1 MELRHLRYFV
11 AVAEELSFTRAAE
24 RLCTAQPSLSQQIRD
39 LEEQVGTLLLTRTRR
54 KVELTEAG
62 QVFLTEA
69 RLTLEQAERAVMRAR
84 HVGRKAKST
93 ITIGFVPA
101 AEVRIFP
108 AILPRLRMRL
118 PDLSVELRSN
128 PTIEQEK
135 MLLDREV
142 DIAFLRKPIASSGIA
157 SEVVLR
163 EALVVVLPA
172 AHRLAQFQEITPEQ
186 LDGEAFVHTDPL
198 YSGELHQ
205 IVEAWFARHGV
216 RPRVTQV
223 ATNALL
229 NMNLVGMGLG
239 IGLLPAYVTALTNP
253 SICTRPLA
261 GAAPEIDLL
270 MAWRAGD
277 DTPALTVL
285 RELVAR
291 HADVR
296 GELRGGPAP

>member
-39 LEEQVGTLLLTRTRR
+39 LEEQVGTLLLSRTRR

-69 RLTLEQAERAVMRAR
+69 RLTLAQAERAVLRAR
-84 HVGRKAKST
+84 HVGRKGNST

-118 PDLSVELRSN
+118 PELSVELRSH

-135 MLLDREV
+135 MLLDHEV
-142 DIAFLRKPIASSGIA
+142 DIAFLRKPVLSAGIA

-172 AHRLAQFQEITPEQ
+172 AHPLAQFEEISPEQ
-186 LDGEAFVHTDPL
+186 LDGEAFVHTDPQ
-198 YSGELHQ
+198 YSGELYP
-205 IVEAWFARHGV
+205 IVEAYFAQHAV
-216 RPRVTQV
+216 RPRVAQV

-229 NMNLVGMGLG
+229 NLNLIGMGLG
-239 IGLLPAYVTALTNP
+239 IGLLPDYVTALTNP
-253 SICTRPLA
+253 SICIRPLA
-261 GAAPEIDLL
+261 GAAPQIELL

-277 DTPALTVL
+277 DTPALEVL

-291 HADVR
+291 HANGR
-296 GELRGGPAP
+296 EGMRSG